1 MTTTICKND
10 TSTQPK
16 PKWHLNEL
24 VAALGLPPRPID
36 ASVYG
41 VSIDTRTLKPGD
53 IYIPMVGERDGHA
66 FVSNAFA
73 KGAVAAIVSTT
84 FDASSVN
91 GSCISV
97 LDTLVALQKLGAY
110 NRSLSQAKIIAVTGS
125 VGKTTTKE
133 MLGHILNNFGKTVIS
148 KASYN
153 NCWGVPLSL
162 LDLTPDTEF
171 GVFEVGMNNPGE
183 IEPLAHMI
191 APDIAIITKIVEAHI
206 GHMGTIEAIAI
217 EKSTILNALKPN
229 GYALIYGGTSCD
241 QLLNDKAKNH
251 IYALLDMNFEH
262 PSDRHGEPAGRGHPE
277 KSLDHHGGK
286 PPRDDE
292 GKYDIINAAVEN
304 CITHIDTKIGGTPR
318 HYTLPFSGMHHVG
331 NSILALETCHRLGLD
346 ITKAAKAIET
356 FTLPAGRG
364 VTHALTLQSDISI
377 TLIDD
382 AYNANPASMRAGLL
396 SLKATPKKGRRIAV
410 LGEMRELG
418 ENSAMYHRDLLD
430 SIIDAEID
438 IVFCCCES
446 MRHLYNVLPESLR
459 GYYADTS
466 DELIPHISNALQND
480 DIVFVKGSKGSKV
493 SHVVDALI
501 GKNVVT
507 RAL

>member
-1 MTTTICKND
+1 MTTHA
-10 TSTQPK
+10 K
-16 PKWHLNEL
+16 PKWQLNEL
-24 VAALGLPPRPID
+24 VTALGIPRLATD
-36 ASVYG
+36 APTFG
-41 VSIDTRTLKPGD
+41 ISIDTRTLKPGD

-66 FVSNAFA
+66 FVSDAFA
-73 KGAVAAIVSTT
+73 KGAVAAIVSVT
-84 FDASSVN
+84 FNTSTVN
-91 GSCISV
+91 GTCIPV
-97 LDTLVALQKLGAY
+97 PDTLTALQRLGAY

-229 GYALIYGGTSCD
+229 GYALIYVGTSCD
-241 QLLNDKAKNH
+241 QLLNDKAKSHNH
-251 IYALLDMNFEH
+251 SLFDME
-262 PSDRHGEPAGRGHPE
+262 S
-277 KSLDHHGGK
+277 
-286 PPRDDE
+286 
-292 GKYDIINAAVEN
+292 INADVRN
-304 CITHIDTKIGGTPR
+304 GVTHIDTKIAGTPI
-318 HYTLPFSGMHHVG
+318 HYTLPFSGLHHVG
-331 NSILALETCHRLGLD
+331 NSILSLETCHRLGLD
-346 ITKAAKAIET
+346 VTKAAKAIET

-418 ENSAMYHRDLLD
+418 EDSVMYHRDMLD
-430 SIIDAEID
+430 AIIDAEID
-438 IVFCCCES
+438 IVYCCCDS
-446 MRHLYNVLPESLR
+446 MRHLYDVLPESLR

-466 DELIPHISNALQND
+466 DELIPHISNALQNH